1 MVPPRT
7 SSLSWPWFP
16 ARPLDATLEGRR
28 ASTTWGSTHTPRSL
42 LQWLAEDWPHRG
54 HCHHHKQQLRQST
67 QRRGGRHLTS
77 GCLDVT
83 SAKPGSTGIPL
94 LDKRGV
100 KPVSFSD
107 WEKINQEE
115 RRRGAAQ
122 GKPREKLLDV
132 EETART

>member
-1 MVPPRT
+1 MPPR
-7 SSLSWPWFP
+7 
-16 ARPLDATLEGRR
+16 REGGPQRL
-28 ASTTWGSTHTPRSL
+28 TWGSTHTPRSL

-54 HCHHHKQQLRQST
+54 HCHHHKQQLRHST

-107 WEKINQEE
+107 WEKINQEG
-115 RRRGAAQ
+115 RRGAAQ

-132 EETART
+132 EEMLKTART